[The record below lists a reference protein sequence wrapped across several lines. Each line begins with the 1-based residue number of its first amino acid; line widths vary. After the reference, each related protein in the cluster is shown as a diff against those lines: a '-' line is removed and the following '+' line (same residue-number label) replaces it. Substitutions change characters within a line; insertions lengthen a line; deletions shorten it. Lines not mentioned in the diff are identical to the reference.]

1 MLTVEDHALFKAYY
15 QNNSKYY
22 IRLLEKYL
30 EGQKHSFNVR
40 VLLLT
45 IFYISYRKMY
55 GWLVILFLM
64 NFVTSI
70 LVDIFFVTENLSTD
84 TYQAI
89 SVSFRLVF
97 ALVAASFT
105 NSIYIG
111 RSIKH
116 MQQIRRSTDDHEER
130 LKMARKKGG
139 VDWVS
144 PFIILILVFFVYGQ
158 F

>member
-15 QNNSKYY
+15 QNNSSYY

-30 EGQKHSFNVR
+30 EGQKHSFNVSA
-40 VLLLT
+40 LLLSVL
-45 IFYISYRKMY
+45 FVSYRKMY
-55 GWLVILFLM
+55 GWLLM
-64 NFVTSI
+64 LYLINLGGSI
-70 LVDIFFVTENLSTD
+70 LIDHLYLHLELTD
-84 TYQAI
+84 DSYRAAE
-89 SVSFRLVF
+89 SVYGLIL
-97 ALVAASFT
+97 ALIAASFT

-130 LKMARKKGG
+130 LEMARKKGG
-139 VDWVS
+139 VDWVG
-144 PFIILILVFFVYGQ
+144 PFIILILIFFVYDQ